1 MLCLATRSGPTL
13 CDAMVCNL
21 PGSFVLGASP
31 GKNTGVGC
39 LHGIFTIQGLN
50 PGPPHPHPAHC
61 KQIVDWST
69 RETQEFW
76 SGQPNSS
83 LGDIPDLEIELGSP
97 AWQGDSLPAQLPRK
111 PIIYNVHYV
120 SAWQLFR
127 ILFNSQ
133 IVMLL

>member
-50 PGPPHPHPAHC
+50 PGPRR
-61 KQIVDWST
+61 DST
-69 RETQEFW
+69 ESQPLDCQGIPFNNILLILLLKLLQFGHWEISDIG
-76 SGQPNSS
+76 SGTWHS
-83 LGDIPDLEIELGSP
+83 GEL
-97 AWQGDSLPAQLPRK
+97 
-111 PIIYNVHYV
+111 H
-120 SAWQLFR
+120 
-127 ILFNSQ
+127 
-133 IVMLL
+133 